1 MQGGSTRQAAHPRRL
16 AQAGYLIA
24 VEIVVLTWVGTPG
37 STAALAP
44 ASAFR
49 AEQEDQPNGS
59 ARHHVQLVIVSS

>member
-1 MQGGSTRQAAHPRRL
+1 MSSFIKVDAVAAITPVGS
-16 AQAGYLIA
+16 
-24 VEIVVLTWVGTPG
+24 G